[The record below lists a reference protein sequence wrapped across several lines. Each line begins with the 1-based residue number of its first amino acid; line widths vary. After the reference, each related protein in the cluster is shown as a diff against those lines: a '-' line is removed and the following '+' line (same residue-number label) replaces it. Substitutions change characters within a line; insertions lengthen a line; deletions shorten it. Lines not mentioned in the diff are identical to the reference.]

1 MCWMVSAG
9 AEAGCGAARAWQLCG
24 FGILPNKFL
33 QRKGPCMYRAIACK
47 SSVLYIRLP
56 CLQALGPLQEH
67 TTFRES
73 LVCYTSPPG
82 GVYVLGVLPGV
93 SIIQFVGCRGRS
105 GFALPGPGRPAQS
118 TGLGCPDSQASR
130 ARHSH
135 TGLCRSCKAAGYSG
149 VTVRKF
155 QRPVLRCP
163 CSGSGS
169 YCSSNAPLFLLV
181 DVCRS
186 LCACIK
192 PWGRPFCKGG
202 RAWAAVQRDAAL
214 MNGNRSGYSERCGIS
229 LHLVPWGA
237 VLCRGVPWLAS
248 GFPRGLWT
256 DGAAFRRA
264 GPVMKLHHADSE

>member
-1 MCWMVSAG
+1 
-9 AEAGCGAARAWQLCG
+9 
-24 FGILPNKFL
+24 
-33 QRKGPCMYRAIACK
+33 MYRAIACK

-93 SIIQFVGCRGRS
+93 FIIQSAGHRGRY

-135 TGLCRSCKAAGYSG
+135 TGFFRSCKAAGYSG

-163 CSGSGS
+163 CWDSGS

-192 PWGRPFCKGG
+192 P
-202 RAWAAVQRDAAL
+202 
-214 MNGNRSGYSERCGIS
+214 
-229 LHLVPWGA
+229 
-237 VLCRGVPWLAS
+237 
-248 GFPRGLWT
+248 
-256 DGAAFRRA
+256 
-264 GPVMKLHHADSE
+264 